1 MSWLSDAFKGVG
13 KALGT
18 VANAASVIPGPWQ
31 VPAQIISTIGAATSK
46 SKNPADQTQQYIQQ
60 GADAQMAYQQAA
72 LKQYQDLANRQLA
85 VGTADKQMAYDIARG
100 QFASN
105 QQNMLPYQQA
115 SLSSLQALPMLQQLL
130 GIPAYNI
137 SQDISQYTP
146 PEVNYA
152 TMYEAS
158 QNQMFPQDTAD
169 SAGVSAA
176 TPTSAKVLRVPSA
189 GFLPEFTSPTS
200 GPRGNPVMA
209 PQVAGSLRGEGAAPT
224 TAVSPGT
231 TTTQALTPYTG
242 AAYNMEGSPLFKFQK
257 QVMEEDLAA
266 QLAAAGLSGGTYA
279 QRELARQN
287 LGLAAQERE
296 RVVGNLQQMVG
307 MGMGGSSLGQASFQ
321 TPQSANIAGM
331 YGNMA
336 TDVASF
342 YGNMGAIQG
351 QLGMQTAQNMMAGMN
366 AQAQQPSGLQTAL
379 QMASQFGWL
388 GGNKPTQSS
397 ATSSSGSSWLNFFN
411 PVTTPVTNTIYD
423 TAKNWLGF

>member
-18 VANAASVIPGPWQ
+18 VANVASVIPGPWQ

-72 LKQYQDLANRQLA
+72 LQQYQDLANRQLA

-152 TMYEAS
+152 DLYEAS
-158 QNQMFPQDTAD
+158 QNRMFPQAEE
-169 SAGVSAA
+169 GAA
-176 TPTSAKVLRVPSA
+176 T
-189 GFLPEFTSPTS
+189 E

-209 PQVAGSLRGEGAAPT
+209 PQIAGSIRGEGVTPSTSVPA
-224 TAVSPGT
+224 GT

-307 MGMGGSSLGQASFQ
+307 MGMGGAQLGQASFQ

-351 QLGMQTAQNMMAGMN
+351 QLGSQTAQNMMAGMN

-397 ATSSSGSSWLNFFN
+397 ATSLNNAGLPSFVSGLMTN
-411 PVTTPVTNTIYD
+411 PNPFR
-423 TAKNWLGF
+423 LL

>member
-18 VANAASVIPGPWQ
+18 VANVASVIPGPWQ

-72 LKQYQDLANRQLA
+72 LQQYQDLANRQLA

-152 TMYEAS
+152 NLYEAS
-158 QNQMFPQDTAD
+158 QNRMFPQAEE
-169 SAGVSAA
+169 GAA
-176 TPTSAKVLRVPSA
+176 T
-189 GFLPEFTSPTS
+189 E

-209 PQVAGSLRGEGAAPT
+209 PQIAGSIRGEGVTPSTSVPA
-224 TAVSPGT
+224 GT

-257 QVMEEDLAA
+257 QVMEEDLTA

-336 TDVASF
+336 TDVTSM

-366 AQAQQPSGLQTAL
+366 AQAQQPSSLQTAL

-388 GGNKPTQSS
+388 GGNKPAAAAPA

>member
-13 KALGT
+13 KALGGI
-18 VANAASVIPGPWQ
+18 ANVASVIPGPWQ
-31 VPAQIISTIGAATSK
+31 VPAQIISTIGAVTSK
-46 SKNPADQTQQYIQQ
+46 PKNPANQTQQYIQQ

-72 LKQYQDLANRQLA
+72 MKQYQDLANRQLA

-130 GIPAYNI
+130 GMPAYNI
-137 SQDISQYTP
+137 SKDISQYTP

-152 TMYEAS
+152 NMYEAS
-158 QNQMFPQDTAD
+158 QNQMFPQAEEGT
-169 SAGVSAA
+169 
-176 TPTSAKVLRVPSA
+176 TT
-189 GFLPEFTSPTS
+189 E

-209 PQVAGSLRGEGAAPT
+209 PQLAGSIRGEGAAPST
-224 TAVSPGT
+224 NVSPGT
-231 TTTQALTPYTG
+231 TSTQSLTPYTG
-242 AAYNMEGSPLFKFQK
+242 PAYDMQGSPLFQFQK
-257 QVMEEDLAA
+257 QTIEEDLAG

-287 LGLAAQERE
+287 ASLAAQERE

-331 YGNMA
+331 YGDMA
-336 TDVASF
+336 TNTAQF
-342 YGNMGAIQG
+342 LGNMGAIQG
-351 QLGMQTAQNMMAGMN
+351 QLGSQSAQNMMAGMN
-366 AQAQQPSGLQTAL
+366 AQAQQPSGVQTAL

-388 GGNKPTQSS
+388 GGNKPAAAPA

-411 PVTTPVTNTIYD
+411 PITTPVTNTIYD

>member
-18 VANAASVIPGPWQ
+18 VANVASVIPGPWQ

-46 SKNPADQTQQYIQQ
+46 NKNPADQTQQYIQQ

-72 LKQYQDLANRQLA
+72 MKQYQDMANRQLA

-100 QFASN
+100 QFSSN

-130 GIPAYNI
+130 GMPAYNI
-137 SQDISQYTP
+137 SQNISQYTP

-152 TMYEAS
+152 DMYEAS
-158 QNQMFPQDTAD
+158 QNQMFPQTEE
-169 SAGVSAA
+169 GAA
-176 TPTSAKVLRVPSA
+176 T
-189 GFLPEFTSPTS
+189 E

-209 PQVAGSLRGEGAAPT
+209 PQVAGSIRGEGAAPST
-224 TAVSPGT
+224 SVSPGT

-242 AAYNMEGSPLFKFQK
+242 PAYDMQGSPLFQFQK
-257 QVMEEDLAA
+257 QTMEEDLSA

-296 RVVGNLQQMVG
+296 RVVGNMQQMVG

-331 YGNMA
+331 YGDMA
-336 TDVASF
+336 TDLASF

-351 QLGMQTAQNMMAGMN
+351 QLGSQTAQNMMAGMN
-366 AQAQQPSGLQTAL
+366 AQAQQPSGIQTAL
-379 QMASQFGWL
+379 QMASQFGWM
-388 GGNKPTQSS
+388 GGNKPAAPAA
-397 ATSSSGSSWLNFFN
+397 ATSSSSSSWLNFFN
-411 PVTTPVTNTIYD
+411 PVAKPVGGAIYD
-423 TAKNWLGF
+423 TAKSWLGF